1 MVYILS
7 TFGVQAALQRNIS
20 DDIHLLGN
28 LLGDTIR
35 NQQGDAGLQLVE
47 QIRSLARARRQ
58 GDETATDRL
67 SQQISALPLQDLNV
81 LTNAFSNYFQ
91 LINIAEDQQR
101 LRVLEEREVSGTI
114 RETIADA
121 ITTLEEQAMT
131 PEEVRKALQQ
141 LRFRFVLTAHPSES
155 KRQEILILLANI
167 ATLLDEL
174 RNCPEISRKKRQIEC
189 SFQEK
194 IETLLQTQQVRD
206 RQKTVADEV
215 QYGLYYLTSVIMDA
229 TVDIYADLQE
239 ALNHSFPEENWR
251 ELPSILSYASWI
263 GGDRDGNPNVT
274 PFATLDTLE
283 TMRNAAREVYLSEVS
298 QLRDLLTQST
308 HLTPVSPQ
316 LGSLLR
322 EDASLAI
329 LYPNEPYRQQLE
341 RIRRHLEL
349 DEYFSASELLD
360 DLLPMAQS
368 LRQFGGENVAGGRL
382 HRLIHKVRHFGL
394 HLLPLDIRED
404 AGLIRNALDEI
415 FRSYGICDEYA
426 NAPEA
431 EKLRILERE
440 IANHRPL
447 IPRDTSHFSDAT
459 RMIIDTWEMIAV
471 AQQRF
476 GSIVIDTVISSM
488 SQNASDVLAML
499 LLAKEVGVEK
509 NLDVVPLFETIAD
522 LREAPSM
529 MFTLFETPVYRE
541 YLQNRADGQRQRQ
554 QIMLGYSDS
563 GKDGGYFASNWELYQ
578 AQRSLTAVCNEAGVS
593 LQLFHGRGG
602 SIGRG
607 GGPTNRAI
615 LSQPPGGMQGGVKI
629 TEQGEVIAYRYANP
643 GIARRH
649 LHQVLNAAILQA
661 TQGNDSA
668 ASHSLRH
675 AWWDAMTILAETSRR
690 VYRSFVYDN
699 ADFLDYWQQ
708 ATPIHEISQL
718 RISSRPASRRTKAG
732 FAAMRA
738 IPWVFSWVQSRTIIP
753 SWFGVGSALE
763 QFCMAAES
771 NLALL
776 QAMYREWPFFQN
788 TIQNLEMDVA
798 KADMGIA
805 QLYSRLVDDEDMAER
820 QFSWIQSE
828 HQKTAD
834 WVCKITQQ
842 AALLDSMPVIQHSIT
857 RRNPYVDPINF
868 IQVELLH
875 RYRQASEDDPER
887 PALLRAVLDS
897 INGIAA
903 GMKTTG

>member
-1 MVYILS
+1 M
-7 TFGVQAALQRNIS
+7 QRNIS

-28 LLGDTIR
+28 LLGETIR
-35 NQQGDAGLQLVE
+35 NQQGDAGLALVE

-58 GDETATDRL
+58 GDESATDQLR
-67 SQQISALPLQDLNV
+67 QEITALPLCDLNV

-101 LRVLEEREVSGTI
+101 LRVLEERELGGTI

-121 ITTLEEQAMT
+121 VSTLKEQSMPA
-131 PEEVRKALQQ
+131 EEVRQLLQQ
-141 LRFRFVLTAHPSES
+141 LRFRFVLTAHPSEA
-155 KRQEILILLANI
+155 KRQEVLILLANI
-167 ATLLDEL
+167 ATLLND
-174 RNCPEISRKKRQIEC
+174 RGNCPEIPRKKRQLERA
-189 SFQEK
+189 FQEK
-194 IETLLQTQQVRD
+194 IETLLQTHQVRD
-206 RQKTVADEV
+206 REKTVADEV
-215 QYGLYYLTSVIMDA
+215 QYGLYYLISVIMDA
-229 TVDIYADLQE
+229 TVEIYDDLQE
-239 ALNHSFPEENWR
+239 ALSSTYPEGDWQH
-251 ELPSILSYASWI
+251 LPPILSYASWI

-283 TMRNAAREVYLSEVS
+283 TMRSAAREVYIREVS

-308 HLTPVSPQ
+308 HHTSISPQ

-322 EDASLAI
+322 DDASLAI

-349 DEYFSASELLD
+349 DEYPSGSDLLD

-368 LRQFGGENVAGGRL
+368 LHQNGGENVARGRL
-382 HRLIHKVRHFGL
+382 HRLIRKVRHFGL

-415 FRSYGICDEYA
+415 FRTYGICDDYA
-426 NAPEA
+426 TAPEA

-440 IANHRPL
+440 IASQRPL
-447 IPRDTSHFSDAT
+447 IPRDPSHFSDAT
-459 RMIIDTWEMIAV
+459 RMILDTWEMIAV
-471 AQQRF
+471 AQRRF
-476 GSIVIDTVISSM
+476 GSIVIDTVIASM
-488 SQNASDVLAML
+488 SQHASDVLAML
-499 LLAKEVGVEK
+499 LLAKEVGVEEC
-509 NLDVVPLFETIAD
+509 LDVVPLFETIAD

-529 MFTLFETPVYRE
+529 MAALFEMPAYRE
-541 YLQNRADGQRQRQ
+541 YLQNRADGPGQRQ

-578 AQRSLTAVCNEAGVS
+578 AHLSLTAVCQDAGVS

-607 GGPTNRAI
+607 GGPTNRTI

-649 LHQVLNAAILQA
+649 LHQVLNAAILQSR
-661 TQGNDSA
+661 QGIENA
-668 ASHSLRH
+668 PPTPHET
-675 AWWDAMTILAETSRR
+675 WWDAMTTLAETSRQ
-690 VYRSFVYDN
+690 VYRAFVYEN

-708 ATPIHEISQL
+708 ATPIHELSQL
-718 RISSRPASRRTKAG
+718 RISSRPTSRRTKAG

-738 IPWVFSWVQSRTIIP
+738 IPWVFSWVQSRAIIP
-753 SWFGVGSALE
+753 SWFGVGSALA
-763 QFCMAAES
+763 QFCTAAES
-771 NLALL
+771 HLPLL
-776 QAMYREWPFFQN
+776 QAMYQEWPFFQN

-805 QLYSRLVDDEDMAER
+805 QLYSCLVENEAMAER
-820 QFSWIQSE
+820 QFRWIQSE
-828 HQKTAD
+828 HQKTAE
-834 WVCKITQQ
+834 WVCNITQQ
-842 AALLDSMPVIQHSIT
+842 TALLDSMPVIQHSIT

-875 RYRQASEDDPER
+875 RYRQASNDDPER